1 MNKRRLGLLV
11 MFGLVGLLVLG
22 CAGMSDEVKK
32 PKMSFVVTTPVV
44 ELNPNARVTMY
55 GTGFAPK
62 QEVQLLF
69 VDASGGSSIIMV
81 ETLNPKPV
89 PNKEGAWATVW
100 NCGGDYLKT
109 IAIGTAMISV
119 IDKELEILAQAPV
132 VFNAPPK
139 KPAPKKEEP
148 KKDAPKK

>member
-44 ELNPNARVTMY
+44 ELTPNARVVMY
-55 GTGFAPK
+55 GTGFTPK
-62 QEVQLLF
+62 QAIQFLLL
-69 VDASGGSSIIMV
+69 DGSGVPSGIS
-81 ETLNPKPV
+81 TDDLKPAPV

-100 NCGGDYLKT
+100 TCAPFLPMLKAGT
-109 IAIGTAMISV
+109 VMIAVT
-119 IDKELEILAQAPV
+119 DNDFRPLAQIPV
-132 VFNAPPK
+132 VFVAPPK
-139 KPAPKKEEP
+139 KPEPKKEEP